1 MKLIT
6 NKDRKCPK
14 CDVFVCCSELYCN
27 EIDHKFCW
35 SCGEPIEWI
44 TERSVEEVLEAI
56 IIKVRELGKQETV
69 FKISEITE
77 DMKKEIDSLKQELLN
92 KINN

>member
-44 TERSVEEVLEAI
+44 TERTAEEVLE
-56 IIKVRELGKQETV
+56 ELLKEATRYGSIGRGIQENDIEV
-69 FKISEITE
+69 
-77 DMKKEIDSLKQELLN
+77 LKQELLN